1 MSLVVVE
8 KGGESDEQKETKDN
22 WILVEA
28 PSIVEYEFQVVSMG
42 EVKSAVNEF
51 IVQVRVFSPKRLP
64 HFFSSFS
71 GVLKSCVL
79 QCFTSDI
86 ANNPEFK
93 NLDDRSLK
101 GSLLLMSI
109 QTTDPSSEIFR
120 TSEII
125 DKAVVNMKPESRM
138 TQLYHY
144 SKEAYTYG
152 KSAYKLYTY
161 AAFAFGLASKPILM
175 RLIAECKSFPH
186 FLSHLIDSSLKL
198 AYVPIRFHGLN
209 GDSLPIN
216 ARNAV
221 LVHPKA
227 VISHENTH
235 TNPPSQLSGL
245 FAGADFQINTTERCK
260 VERCTEKRGE
270 RIEKEIRM
278 KKKYEN
284 CDALAVIIQ

>member
-51 IVQVRVFSPKRLP
+51 IVQ
-64 HFFSSFS
+64 
-71 GVLKSCVL
+71 
-79 QCFTSDI
+79 CFTSDI

-101 GSLLLMSI
+101 
-109 QTTDPSSEIFR
+109 
-120 TSEII
+120 EII

-175 RLIAECKSFPH
+175 RLIAEYSMD
-186 FLSHLIDSSLKL
+186 LT
-198 AYVPIRFHGLN
+198 
-209 GDSLPIN
+209 
-216 ARNAV
+216 
-221 LVHPKA
+221 
-227 VISHENTH
+227 VIAFRST
-235 TNPPSQLSGL
+235 
-245 FAGADFQINTTERCK
+245 
-260 VERCTEKRGE
+260 RGMLYWFTQ
-270 RIEKEIRM
+270 R
-278 KKKYEN
+278 
-284 CDALAVIIQ
+284 L